1 MIFDPPAPFREIV
14 GLTGVGDY
22 PRPETAC
29 TRPVRTAEFG
39 PVRTIHRE
47 DDVTTKRLLMMVP
60 LLVVGACVGGD
71 EQEGATLSV
80 RVDRPA
86 FDGSRVFADLQ
97 AQVAF
102 GPRVP
107 GTEGHVRQLEWMV
120 ERLGGLADTVFVDAF
135 EYVTTGGDVLHL
147 SNVIARFG
155 VEADRRLL
163 LLTHWDTRPKAD
175 QSRDAADREK
185 PVPGANDG
193 ASGTA
198 VLLELARIFAQQTP
212 PGGVDLLFSDGE
224 DYGPTT
230 ADMFLGAA
238 HYAAGRG
245 ASDPPDL
252 AVLLDMVGDA
262 DPRFPV
268 EAYSLEAAPQLVQRI
283 WGIAADL
290 GYRRYFPL
298 DETVRVVDD
307 HLKLNDVGIPT
318 IDIVDFD
325 YGSGNGLW
333 HTPDDTP
340 ENTSAQTLLMV
351 GDVVAE
357 FVYRNR

>member
-1 MIFDPPAPFREIV
+1 
-14 GLTGVGDY
+14 
-22 PRPETAC
+22 
-29 TRPVRTAEFG
+29 
-39 PVRTIHRE
+39 
-47 DDVTTKRLLMMVP
+47 MMAL
-60 LLVVGACVGGD
+60 LLVVGACGGAD
-71 EQEGATLSV
+71 EQGGSTIAV
-80 RVDRPA
+80 RVDRPT
-86 FDGSRVFADLQ
+86 FNGSRAFGDLQ

-107 GTEGHVRQLEWMV
+107 GTEGHARQLDWMV
-120 ERLGGLADTVFVDAF
+120 EQLSPLADTVFLDEF
-135 EYVTTGGDVLHL
+135 EYVTTGGEALIL
-147 SNVIARFG
+147 TNVIARFG
-155 VEADRRLL
+155 VETDRRLL

-175 QSRDAADREK
+175 QSRDDDDREE

-198 VLLELARIFAQQTP
+198 VLLELARVFAEQAP

-245 ASDPPDL
+245 AADPPNL

-262 DPRFPV
+262 DPLFAV
-268 EAYSLEAAPQLVQRI
+268 EAYSLEAAPQLVQRV

-298 DETVRVVDD
+298 DKTARVVDD
-307 HLKLNDVGIPT
+307 HLKLIDVGIPT
-318 IDIVDFD
+318 IDIIDFD
-325 YGSGNGLW
+325 YGPSNGLW

-340 ENTSAQTLLMV
+340 DNTSAQTLLMV

>member
-1 MIFDPPAPFREIV
+1 M
-14 GLTGVGDY
+14 
-22 PRPETAC
+22 
-29 TRPVRTAEFG
+29 
-39 PVRTIHRE
+39 
-47 DDVTTKRLLMMVP
+47 TTTRLLMMA
-60 LLVVGACVGGD
+60 LLLMVGACGGAD
-71 EQEGATLSV
+71 EQGGATIAV

-86 FDGSRVFADLQ
+86 FDGSRAFGDLQ

-107 GTEGHVRQLEWMV
+107 GTEGHARQLEWMV
-120 ERLGGLADTVFVDAF
+120 ERLGSLADTVFLDEF
-135 EYVTTGGDVLHL
+135 DYVTTTGDSL
-147 SNVIARFG
+147 SLTNVIARFG
-155 VEADRRLL
+155 LETDRRLL

-175 QSRDAADREK
+175 QSRDDDDREK

-198 VLLELARIFAQQTP
+198 VLLELARMFAEQAP

-230 ADMFLGAA
+230 ADMFLGAV
-238 HYAAGRG
+238 HYASGRG
-245 ASDPPDL
+245 ADDPPDF

-268 EAYSLEAAPQLVQRI
+268 EAYSLEAAPQLVQRL

-307 HLKLNDVGIPT
+307 HIKLNDAGIPT
-318 IDIVDFD
+318 IDVIDFD
-325 YGSGNGLW
+325 YGSGNQLW

>member
-1 MIFDPPAPFREIV
+1 M
-14 GLTGVGDY
+14 
-22 PRPETAC
+22 
-29 TRPVRTAEFG
+29 
-39 PVRTIHRE
+39 
-47 DDVTTKRLLMMVP
+47 TKRWPLMIALP
-60 LLVVGACVGGD
+60 LVVACGGGD
-71 EQEGATLSV
+71 DQGGATVSV
-80 RVDRPA
+80 RVDRPTFDSARA
-86 FDGSRVFADLQ
+86 FRDLE

-102 GPRVP
+102 GPRIP
-107 GTEGHVRQLEWMV
+107 GTEGHASQLEWMV
-120 ERLGGLADTVFVDAF
+120 EQLSALADTVFLDEF
-135 EYVTTGGDVLHL
+135 EHVTNDGEAL
-147 SNVIARFG
+147 SLTNVIARFG
-155 VEADRRLL
+155 LESDRRLL

-175 QSRDAADREK
+175 QGRNDQDREK
-185 PVPGANDG
+185 PVPGGNDG
-193 ASGTA
+193 ASGTS
-198 VLLELARIFAQQTP
+198 VLLELARMFAEQAP

-238 HYAAGRG
+238 HYATGRG
-245 ASDPPDL
+245 TEDPPDF

-268 EAYSLEAAPQLVQRI
+268 EAYSLEAAPQLVQRV

-298 DETVRVVDD
+298 DEMVRVVDD
-307 HLKLNDVGIPT
+307 HVKLNDAGIPT
-318 IDIVDFD
+318 IDIIDFD
-325 YGSGNGLW
+325 YGSRNGLW

-340 ENTSAQTLLMV
+340 ANTSAQTLLMV